1 MTDWETLNDRQKKVL
16 WAALDLVNGAQ
27 DLEEVLH
34 CYSIIAK
41 YVINSTYNE
50 PNELNEV

>member
-1 MTDWETLNDRQKKVL
+1 MTDWEALNDRQKKVL
-16 WAALDLVNGAQ
+16 WAALYLVNGAQ
-27 DLEEVLH
+27 DLEKVLH
-34 CYSIIAK
+34 CYSTIAK

>member
-1 MTDWETLNDRQKKVL
+1 MTAWETLNDRQQKVL
-16 WAALDLVNGAQ
+16 QAALDLVNGGQ

-34 CYSIIAK
+34 CYSTIAK